1 MRNQGIWLVLVL
13 ALAMGTA
20 IGAIGSWWWSHEDP
34 ATPLIVRLPEVQPG
48 AGLTGSLPGYADEPI
63 QHSRQN
69 AITRAAAH
77 VGPAVVSIS
86 VMHTRMVRAR
96 SSADWF
102 FSQFLVPRY
111 YREQIKSMGSGV
123 LVSPDGYLL
132 TSEHVTHRAD
142 SIWVTLPDGRTLPA
156 SLIGSD
162 HETDLAVLRVIADD
176 LPIATLGN
184 SDSLLIGEWAIALG
198 NPFGYLL
205 EDAKPTVTVGVISA
219 LDRDLR
225 QGADNDRVYRKV
237 IQTDAAINPGNS
249 GGPLVNAA
257 GQVIGINA
265 FIFTSSKGSEGIA
278 FAIPSNQARVI
289 FNDLVNYGEVR
300 PAWVGVRLKPLSVA
314 YGSSTGNVRGVL
326 VTGVQPGSP
335 AESAGL
341 RPGDVV
347 RRAGTRTVS
356 NIADWEGVASYWR
369 AGSFV
374 DIEYRRGQKTYTVT
388 IELVERPLTVTR
400 GTPLGRGLWV
410 ADISDRVASQLGISN
425 QSGVVV
431 TKIEIE
437 SSSES
442 AGLQRGDV
450 IRQVN
455 GRTVQD
461 LSDLERILK
470 FRPKRNRL
478 IFGLERDGRQ
488 YRAELSH

>member
-1 MRNQGIWLVLVL
+1 MRNQGVWLVLVL
-13 ALAMGTA
+13 ALAMGTV
-20 IGAIGSWWWSHEDP
+20 IGAIGSWWWSHDELITQP
-34 ATPLIVRLPEVQPG
+34 ALLMPDALPG
-48 AGLTGSLPGYADEPI
+48 AGLTGTLPSYADEPI
-63 QHSRQN
+63 QRSRQN

-77 VGPAVVSIS
+77 VGPAVVAIS
-86 VMHTRMVRAR
+86 VMQTRVVRAR

-123 LVSPDGYLL
+123 LVSSDGYLL
-132 TSEHVTHRAD
+132 TSEHVTHGAD

-219 LDRDLR
+219 LNRDLR
-225 QGADNDRVYRKV
+225 QGTDMDRVYRKV

-265 FIFTSSKGSEGIA
+265 FIFTSSRGSEGIA
-278 FAIPSNQARVI
+278 FAIPANQVRVI
-289 FNDLVNYGEVR
+289 FNDLVNFGEVR
-300 PAWVGVRLKPLSVA
+300 PAWVGVRLKPLSVI
-314 YGSSTGNVRGVL
+314 YGSGAGSSRGVL

-335 AESAGL
+335 AEIAGL

-347 RRAGTRTVS
+347 LRAGTRTVS
-356 NIADWEGVASYWR
+356 NMADWEGVASYWR
-369 AGSFV
+369 AGALV
-374 DIEYRRGQKTYTVT
+374 DIEYRRNEEVYTVT
-388 IELVERPLTVTR
+388 VELVDRPLTETR
-400 GTPLGRGLWV
+400 GTPLGLGLWV
-410 ADISDRVASQLGISN
+410 ADISDRVASQLGIID
-425 QSGVVV
+425 QSGVVI
-431 TKIEIE
+431 TKVEVE

-470 FRPKRNRL
+470 SRSRRSRL

-488 YRAELSH
+488 YRAEL